1 MANKKDTTPQNAVVG
16 RKYIRTYEDETTIE
30 TWLYNLDVTRS
41 GPIEVNIKYKNGEDK
56 KWTKNQNEM
65 KRVKKEWKKI
75 NNGK

>member
-16 RKYIRTYEDETTIE
+16 RKYIRAYEDETTIE

-56 KWTKNQNEM
+56 KWVKNQNEM
-65 KRVKKEWKKI
+65 KRVKKEWRKI
-75 NNGK
+75 NKNK

>member
-16 RKYIRTYEDETTIE
+16 RKYICTYEDETTIE

-56 KWTKNQNEM
+56 KWVKNQNEM
-65 KRVKKEWKKI
+65 KRVRKEWRKI
-75 NNGK
+75 NKNK